1 MDNERSAQA
10 LMSLVEEH
18 HEMLYRYAYRLSGS
32 AVDADDLTQQT
43 YLVAQNK
50 LDQLRDKTKAGGW
63 LCAILRNLFLKERR
77 ELQKLTLVPLDETAT
92 SEEKEEPKDDWE
104 VTPELL
110 QESLNELPE
119 EFRTPIILFY
129 FENLSYRQIAEAMEI
144 PLGTV
149 MSRLARGKGQLRS
162 QLKLRQQPLVENE
175 TTD

>member
-1 MDNERSAQA
+1 MNNQRSAQA

-43 YLVAQNK
+43 YLVAQSK
-50 LDQLRDKTKAGGW
+50 LDQLRDKTKGGGW

-77 ELQKLTLVPLDETAT
+77 ESQKLTLVPLDETST
-92 SEEKEEPKDDWE
+92 SEEEQPKDDGE
-104 VTPELL
+104 ITPELL

-129 FENLSYRQIAEAMEI
+129 FENLSYRQIAEAMGI

-149 MSRLARGKGQLRS
+149 MSRLARGKEQLRS
-162 QLKLRQQPLVENE
+162 QLKLRQQPLVKNE
-175 TTD
+175 TTE